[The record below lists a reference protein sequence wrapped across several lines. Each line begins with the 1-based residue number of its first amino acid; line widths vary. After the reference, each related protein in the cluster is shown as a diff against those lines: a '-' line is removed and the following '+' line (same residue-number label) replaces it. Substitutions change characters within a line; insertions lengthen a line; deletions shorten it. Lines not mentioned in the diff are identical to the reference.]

1 MKRPQRNLFVILS
14 ALAVLWLVLLRVPW
28 LATLWLLVALFV
40 FALGLAIYARDFLV
54 GRFRM
59 RRRDWR
65 KAIESFTKFE
75 KKLGE
80 TGLGFVL
87 TPIYLSIYSFDGVAI
102 ARNNIGRSLFE
113 LKEFDDAE
121 RWLRSALQRDP
132 LYALPYTH
140 LGTIAAFRGDAKT
153 AEREFRRAVELG
165 FSPIVAQTLLRRALM
180 QAEKAQ
186 VEKSPGKKKR
196 E

>member
-1 MKRPQRNLFVILS
+1 MKLPQRNLFVILS

-28 LATLWLLVALFV
+28 LATLWLIVALFV
-40 FALGLAIYARDFLV
+40 FAFGLAFYARDFLV

-65 KAIESFTKFE
+65 KAIESFAKFE

-87 TPIYLSIYSFDGVAI
+87 MPIYLSIYSVDGIAI
-102 ARNNIGRSLFE
+102 ARNNIGRSLLE
-113 LKEFDDAE
+113 LKEFNDAE

-132 LYALPYTH
+132 LYALPYTN
-140 LGTIAAFRGDAKT
+140 LGTIAALRADAKT

-165 FSPIVAQTLLRRALM
+165 FNPIAAQTLLRRALTEG
-180 QAEKAQ
+180 EKAQ
-186 VEKSPGKKKR
+186 AKKAQGKKER